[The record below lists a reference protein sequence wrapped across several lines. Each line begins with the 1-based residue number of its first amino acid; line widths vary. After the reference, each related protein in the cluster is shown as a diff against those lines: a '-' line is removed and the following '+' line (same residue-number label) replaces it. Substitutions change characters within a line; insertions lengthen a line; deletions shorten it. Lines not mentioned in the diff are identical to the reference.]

1 METQPTYIR
10 NDIYDIIS
18 KDTFELVAYH
28 LSLNFKDTS
37 EYSYNKKIFSIDDD
51 NCAIS
56 LKISSIETYM
66 IDISF
71 GTRNTQLFPTSRDI
85 RVTIDAINNILK
97 NERQKETISFS
108 DIEWVKKDNK
118 RQCLYLFCMLL
129 TLDNSCDQ
137 LMSSLERHKTKFIEL
152 IIEKKINE
160 KDHSIL
166 KHFNPNIIHDFSLIY
181 EHLLLYFLSI
191 NKDSAI
197 RKMDR
202 LKYLWSMAIKDKNYS
217 WIDKKNTTQINW
229 IIEYLKK
236 SNIELWFIK
245 NNEDIDYKHY
255 SCLTLLDL
263 WQEDYFIPKIGS
275 KDYFIE
281 KMKRSWSQQKY
292 RLSVKD
298 KKSINLR
305 VDKEIEKKI
314 NKLCSDSKL
323 TKSQLIE
330 LLLKNK

>member
-1 METQPTYIR
+1 MKTLPINLH

-18 KDTFELVAYH
+18 KNTFELIAYQ
-28 LSLNFKDTS
+28 LSLDDKGTS
-37 EYSYNKKIFSIDDD
+37 EYSFNKKIFSIDDD

-56 LKISSIETYM
+56 SKISSID
-66 IDISF
+66 IHICDISH
-71 GTRNTQLFPTSRDI
+71 GTRYTQLCSIGHGINP
-85 RVTIDAINNILK
+85 TIDTINNFLK
-97 NERQKETISFS
+97 DERQKNKITFS
-108 DIEWVKKDNK
+108 DFEWVKKDNK

-129 TLDNSCDQ
+129 TFNNSCEQ
-137 LMSSLERHKTKFIEL
+137 LMSSLESHKTNFIEL

-160 KDHSIL
+160 KDHPIL
-166 KHFNPNIIHDFSLIY
+166 KHFRPDIIHNFSLIY

-191 NKDSAI
+191 NKYSAI

-202 LKYLWSMAIKDKNYS
+202 LKYLWSMAIKDENYS

-236 SNIELWFIK
+236 SNIELWFIN
-245 NNEDIDYKHY
+245 NNEDIDYKYY
-255 SCLTLLDL
+255 SCLILLDL
-263 WQEDYFIPKIGS
+263 WQEDYFIPEIGS
-275 KDYFIE
+275 KDYFLE

-314 NKLCSDSKL
+314 NKLCADSKL

>member
-1 METQPTYIR
+1 MKTLPINLH

-18 KDTFELVAYH
+18 KNTFELIAYQ
-28 LSLNFKDTS
+28 LSLDDKGTS
-37 EYSYNKKIFSIDDD
+37 EYSFNKKIFSIDDD

-56 LKISSIETYM
+56 SKISSID
-66 IDISF
+66 IHICDISH
-71 GTRNTQLFPTSRDI
+71 GTRYTQLCSIGHGINP
-85 RVTIDAINNILK
+85 TIDTINNFLK
-97 NERQKETISFS
+97 DERQKNKITFS
-108 DIEWVKKDNK
+108 DFEWVKKDNK

-129 TLDNSCDQ
+129 TFNNSCEQ
-137 LMSSLERHKTKFIEL
+137 LMSSLESHKTNFIEL

-160 KDHSIL
+160 KDHPIL
-166 KHFNPNIIHDFSLIY
+166 KHFKPDIIHNFSLIY

-191 NKDSAI
+191 NKYSAI

-202 LKYLWSMAIKDKNYS
+202 LKYLWSMAIKDENYS

-245 NNEDIDYKHY
+245 NNEDIDYKYY

-314 NKLCSDSKL
+314 NKLCADSKL

>member
-1 METQPTYIR
+1 MKTLPI
-10 NDIYDIIS
+10 NLHKDIYEIIS
-18 KDTFELVAYH
+18 KNTFELIAYQ
-28 LSLNFKDTS
+28 LSLDDKGTN
-37 EYSYNKKIFSIDDD
+37 EYSFNKKIFSIDDD

-56 LKISSIETYM
+56 SKISSID
-66 IDISF
+66 IHICDISH
-71 GTRNTQLFPTSRDI
+71 GTRYTQLCSIGHGINP
-85 RVTIDAINNILK
+85 TIDTINNFLK
-97 NERQKETISFS
+97 DERQKNKITFS
-108 DIEWVKKDNK
+108 DFEWVKKDNK

-129 TLDNSCDQ
+129 TFNNSCEQ
-137 LMSSLERHKTKFIEL
+137 LMSSLESHKTNFIEM
-152 IIEKKINE
+152 IIEKKIHINT
-160 KDHSIL
+160 KSIL
-166 KHFNPNIIHDFSLIY
+166 DHFNPLIIHDFNLIY

-191 NKDSAI
+191 KKYSAI
-197 RKMDR
+197 EKMDR
-202 LKYLWSMAIKDKNYS
+202 LKYLWSMAIKDENYS

-245 NNEDIDYKHY
+245 NNEDIDYKYY

-263 WQEDYFIPKIGS
+263 WQKDYFIPKIGGN
-275 KDYFIE
+275 DYFIE

-314 NKLCSDSKL
+314 NKLCADSKL

>member
-1 METQPTYIR
+1 MKTLPINLH

-18 KDTFELVAYH
+18 KNTFELIAYQ
-28 LSLNFKDTS
+28 LSLDDKGTS
-37 EYSYNKKIFSIDDD
+37 EYSFNKKIFSIDDD

-56 LKISSIETYM
+56 SKISSID
-66 IDISF
+66 IHICDISH
-71 GTRNTQLFPTSRDI
+71 GTRYTQLCSIGHGINP
-85 RVTIDAINNILK
+85 TIDTINNFLK
-97 NERQKETISFS
+97 DERQKNKITFS
-108 DIEWVKKDNK
+108 DFEWVKKDNK

-129 TLDNSCDQ
+129 TFNSSCEQ
-137 LMSSLERHKTKFIEL
+137 LMSSLESHKTNFIEL

-160 KDHSIL
+160 KDHPIL
-166 KHFNPNIIHDFSLIY
+166 KHFRPDIIHNFSLIY

-191 NKDSAI
+191 NKYSAI

-202 LKYLWSMAIKDKNYS
+202 LKYLWSMAIKDENYS

-245 NNEDIDYKHY
+245 NNEDIDYKYY

-263 WQEDYFIPKIGS
+263 WQEDYFIPEIGS
-275 KDYFIE
+275 KDYFLE

-305 VDKEIEKKI
+305 VDNEIEKKI
-314 NKLCSDSKL
+314 NKLCADSKL